1 MVTFHNT
8 IFCHDIFPIFSK
20 NGHWKSMSRNGY
32 SILSHTHANGNCSAP
47 PMAPRKTITRALPT
61 APTSCTPRRV
71 PNSNLYPSRIV
82 ADTNLDPDANLQSQ
96 NRIRTRTQHRI
107 RIQTEHRNHT
117 RPRIR
122 TRMRPQPRTR
132 IPYRIRS
139 RSRLGLALELALGL
153 EVELEFEFDL

>member
-1 MVTFHNT
+1 
-8 IFCHDIFPIFSK
+8 
-20 NGHWKSMSRNGY
+20 MSRTEY
-32 SILSHTHANGNCSAP
+32 SIPSHKNTNRNCSAP
-47 PMAPRKTITRALPT
+47 PTAPRKTTTRALLT
-61 APTSCTPRRV
+61 ATTTCTPRRL

-82 ADTNLDPDANLQSQ
+82 ADTNLHPDANLQSQ
-96 NRIRTRTQHRI
+96 NRIRIRTQHRI
-107 RIQTEHRNHT
+107 RSQTEHRNHT

-122 TRMRPQPRTR
+122 TRMWPRTRTR